1 MVNNSQKLIKF
12 RGNDYIVKFPNV
24 GQMIDI
30 ENNKMSLTNGRYA
43 DMAMSPLK
51 IQIFQLDITDM
62 ISYFAILIPQIKEDL
77 GLKNWRDMDAIL
89 AKELVKTFKKDFIPW
104 FKPLNNELLLI
115 DEDNEELQTESNE
128 SESETVN

>member
-43 DMAMSPLK
+43 DMAMSVLK

-62 ISYFAILIPQIKEDL
+62 IAYFAILAPQIKEDL
-77 GLKNWRDMDAIL
+77 ALKNWRDMDAKT
-89 AKELVKTFKKDFIPW
+89 AKELVGIFKKEFIPW
-104 FKPLNNELLLI
+104 FKPLNNELLAL
-115 DEDNEELQTESNE
+115 EDSEELQSESNE
-128 SESETVN
+128 SETEIVN